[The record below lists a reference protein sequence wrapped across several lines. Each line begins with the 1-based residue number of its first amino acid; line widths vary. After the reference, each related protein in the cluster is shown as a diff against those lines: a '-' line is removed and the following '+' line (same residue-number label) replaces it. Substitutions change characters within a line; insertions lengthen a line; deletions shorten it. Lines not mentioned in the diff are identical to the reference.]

1 MRVKVNIYIPFLFI
15 AVMMLSCSK
24 RKASISALCEL
35 DSAGSNYVLKWEIYP
50 EPSNTAFMDI
60 YSSDND
66 SVFSTTSA
74 MSVKAENYITVIE
87 DPIKSKRLFFK
98 LKTDNTVSGVITNRF
113 FNLDSIHNFRD
124 LGGYINNDGHQIRW
138 GKIFRSGTFS
148 RMTEKDQSEIEKL
161 GIKTVLDMRSAD
173 SKREFPK
180 SFLGYKNYV
189 RIPIG
194 HDGFEF
200 ISSKI
205 IEDRFFRGD
214 AIIFMQDNYRD
225 FVDHYTEQYA
235 TFFDYLTD
243 ENNYPIVFNCYLGKD
258 QSGMAA
264 YLLLKALDV
273 PTETA
278 EEDYMLSNVGVK
290 RALFTHWADD
300 LSESKQEVVVMMS
313 NTDLAYLRYGLSC
326 IRKKYGSLDDYITDG
341 LKITPEKRAKLRKI
355 LLYKDSLK

>member
-1 MRVKVNIYIPFLFI
+1 MRVKTNIYIPIILI
-15 AVMMLSCSK
+15 AVTLLGCSK
-24 RKASISALCEL
+24 RRASIAALCEL
-35 DSAGSNYVLKWEIYP
+35 DTRNDYVLKWEIYP
-50 EPSNTAFMDI
+50 EPGNTASMDVF
-60 YSSDND
+60 SSDND
-66 SVFSTTSA
+66 SVFPATATKI
-74 MSVKAENYITVIE
+74 VKAEDYTTAIK
-87 DPIKSKRLFFK
+87 DSIKSKRLFFK

-124 LGGYINNDGHQIRW
+124 VGGYFTNDGYQIRW

-148 RMTEKDQSEIEKL
+148 RMTKRDESEIDKL
-161 GIKTVLDMRSAD
+161 GIRTILDMRSAD
-173 SKREFPK
+173 SKKEFPR
-180 SFLGYKNYV
+180 SFLETKNYV

-214 AIIFMQDNYRD
+214 AIIFTQDNYRD
-225 FVDHYTEQYA
+225 FVDDYTEQYA
-235 TFFDYLTD
+235 SFFDYLTD
-243 ENNYPIVFNCYLGKD
+243 EANYPIVFNCYLGKD
-258 QSGMAA
+258 QSGMAT

-290 RALFTHWADD
+290 KALFTHWADD

-326 IRKKYGSLDDYITDG
+326 IRKKYGSVDDYITNE
-341 LKITPEKRAKLRKI
+341 LRMTPDRRSKLRQI
-355 LLYKDSLK
+355 LLYKEPQK